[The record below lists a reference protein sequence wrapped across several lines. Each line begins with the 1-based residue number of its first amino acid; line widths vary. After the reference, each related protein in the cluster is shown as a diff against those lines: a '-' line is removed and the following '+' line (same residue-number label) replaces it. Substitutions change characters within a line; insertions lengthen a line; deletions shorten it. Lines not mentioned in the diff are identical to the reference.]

1 MEDFLNS
8 LLVIIVTY
16 KEPYSNCKTFC
27 SLLESLDQQYFP
39 NLNFFIYD
47 NSPTSYVNSKSD
59 LSIIYQNINVIYN
72 HDASNGGLGIAYNKG
87 AIIAEETNKKWL
99 LILDQDTNF
108 PKDVLHAYYK
118 AITLNSDIDIFA
130 PTLFAEDMKLIS
142 PSKYLFKRGSLLSFI
157 PSGVTS
163 LKNITPINSG
173 ILISLTLF
181 NLVGGY
187 NEKIRLDFSDH
198 AFMDR
203 VRKKRNF
210 FFVINCKILHNLS
223 SYSVNTIDEEISRF
237 IFFCEGA
244 KASGEESKSKLNYFI
259 ITMLR
264 SIKLSYLF
272 KNTVFL
278 SILYK
283 RWLLNLVKVK

>member
-8 LLVIIVTY
+8 LLIIIVTY
-16 KEPYSNCKTFC
+16 KEPYYRSKSFC

-47 NSPTSYVNSKSD
+47 NSPTSYINSKSN
-59 LSIIYQNINVIYN
+59 LYSVHQNIKVIYN
-72 HDASNGGLGIAYNKG
+72 HDSSNAGLGIAYNKG
-87 AIIAEETNKKWL
+87 AIIAEQTNKKWL

-108 PKDVLHAYYK
+108 PKDVLVAYFK
-118 AITLNSDIDIFA
+118 AVTSNSDIDIFA

-142 PSKYLFKRGSLLSFI
+142 PSKYLFKRGFLLSFI
-157 PSGVTS
+157 PNGITS

-173 ILISLTLF
+173 ILISLALF
-181 NLVGGY
+181 NSVGGY

-203 VRKKRNF
+203 VRQKRKF

-223 SYSVNTIDEEISRF
+223 SYSVNTIDKEISRF
-237 IFFCEGA
+237 KFFCEGA
-244 KASGEESKSKLNYFI
+244 KAAGEETKSKLNYFI

-264 SIKLSYLF
+264 AIKLSYLF
-272 KNTVFL
+272 KDSVFL
-278 SILYK
+278 SVLYK
-283 RWLLNLVKVK
+283 KWVLKQS